1 LNSMVRTP
9 KWGYLIS
16 GILIV
21 MSVILGIFIVNVVF
35 SLLGILSFWE
45 INIQIQ
51 LLYVILPLSVLSIVL
66 MLTLAILLTR
76 KKE

>member
-1 LNSMVRTP
+1 MNSMVRTP

>member
-1 LNSMVRTP
+1 MVRTP

>member
-1 LNSMVRTP
+1 M
-9 KWGYLIS
+9 G

-35 SLLGILSFWE
+35 SLLGMPSFWE
-45 INIQIQ
+45 IDIQMQ
-51 LLYVILPLSVLSIVL
+51 LLYVIFPLSTLIILL
-66 MLTLAILLTR
+66 MLTMAILLTR